1 MDSNQITIII
11 PCYNE
16 EKNIELLF
24 EKIKDNLKNIT
35 DFEFNYL
42 FIDDGS
48 SDNTF
53 QVIEKLANKYNNI
66 QAIQLSRNFGS
77 HIAISAGV
85 ENVKQ
90 SNSLIVISADLQEPP
105 DIIIRLIK
113 KWLEGYEV
121 VWTIREKRSQSF
133 IGKIFSNMFHKLF
146 LKASN
151 FNNYPKEG
159 PSASFLLDKKVY
171 LNWKKFRESNRMIF
185 GMIAWMGFKHTYIKY
200 LQNSRMSGKSS
211 YTFFKL
217 IKLAI
222 DSFVSFSFA
231 PIRIISYIG
240 IIISILSFV
249 YASFL
254 IFEKFYFDVIITGW
268 TSLMVI
274 ILILGGVQLITLG
287 IIGEYVWRGVEESR
301 NRPLYLISKK
311 INFEED
317 TENK

>member
-121 VWTIREKRSQSF
+121 DR
-133 IGKIFSNMFHKLF
+133 
-146 LKASN
+146 
-151 FNNYPKEG
+151 
-159 PSASFLLDKKVY
+159 
-171 LNWKKFRESNRMIF
+171 
-185 GMIAWMGFKHTYIKY
+185 
-200 LQNSRMSGKSS
+200 KS
-211 YTFFKL
+211 
-217 IKLAI
+217 
-222 DSFVSFSFA
+222 V
-231 PIRIISYIG
+231 
-240 IIISILSFV
+240 V
-249 YASFL
+249 
-254 IFEKFYFDVIITGW
+254 
-268 TSLMVI
+268 
-274 ILILGGVQLITLG
+274 
-287 IIGEYVWRGVEESR
+287 
-301 NRPLYLISKK
+301 
-311 INFEED
+311 
-317 TENK
+317 